1 MICFETQ
8 IDLTRFGT
16 VRRWLLAAGSP
27 VKGVIF
33 VAQRDLLPSV
43 AQLLASADRRRPRR
57 RQFQLERWILT
68 GQLQMGGDPAQAPE
82 GFVVDLDAIADDTPC
97 DVIFLPPYYLVCL
110 RAAPCTP
117 RVRHLDL
124 N

>member
-1 MICFETQ
+1 MNCFESQ

-16 VRRWLLAAGSP
+16 VRRWFLAAGSP
-27 VKGVIF
+27 VKGVLL
-33 VAQRDLLPSV
+33 VAQRELLPSI
-43 AQLLASADRRRPRR
+43 AQLLAGADQRRPRR
-57 RQFQLERWILT
+57 RQFQLERWILA
-68 GQLQMGGDPAQAPE
+68 GQLQMGGDPTRAPQ

-110 RAAPCTP
+110 REAPCTA
-117 RVRHLDL
+117 RVRQL